1 MISNYIG
8 IERIIERINR
18 FKISGGYWNI
28 EELKEW
34 TYDTLEAINN
44 QYSRIKA
51 TTDVEIVDDKA
62 KIPIEVESLES
73 VYVIIDGEKDRKLE
87 EVLPY
92 KKLDNYTYILNSG
105 YIYTDLKEGENL
117 IRFEFYTVPL
127 DDDDNPLIP
136 DNRLYISAIEAY
148 IQYMIAKRAYFQ
160 GKILERQLQMLEQ
173 EWLFYL
179 PAAQASQKLDL
190 MKDPK
195 RFQSIHNKFIH

>member
-73 VYVIIDGEKDRKLE
+73 IYVIVDGEKDRKLE

-105 YIYTDLKEGENL
+105 YIYTDLKEGEDL